1 LQNVPIAVTALIS
14 KSLAKTA
21 ITSSSDLSSA
31 VPGLALNQN
40 RTVVTPCLRGVGA
53 ENSAT

>member
-1 LQNVPIAVTALIS
+1 MPIAVTALIS